1 MWSLVAFAEPWIAA
15 PGIAETVRRFCNL
28 VRLVQEA

>member
-15 PGIAETVRRFCNL
+15 PGIAETVRRFLYSCASS
-28 VRLVQEA
+28 RKT